1 MSRSTSAGGGGN
13 NNSTSKQLRRHPS
26 TKGHRKSSIIE
37 MDKVAKNSKG
47 GVLVTEHEIAT
58 ALEFFNSSNH
68 SSNNKN
74 KMLTAKNLREKLGAL
89 GKKVT
94 RADIA
99 LLLDGKDSMS
109 QQEIKNLLLE
119 NQLKNFDP
127 IAEAFQILDP
137 TGKGF
142 LENERLR
149 KLFRNLG
156 FGGT

>member
-1 MSRSTSAGGGGN
+1 MSRSISVDD
-13 NNSTSKQLRRHPS
+13 SSFKQSRRHQS
-26 TKGHRKSSIIE
+26 KEHRKLSIMEI
-37 MDKVAKNSKG
+37 DKVTKNSKG
-47 GVLVTEHEIAT
+47 GVLVTENEIAT
-58 ALEFFNSSNH
+58 ALEFFDSSN
-68 SSNNKN
+68 SKN

-142 LENERLR
+142 LDNEQLR

-156 FGGT
+156 FGGK